1 MIRGCAVVILASAE
15 LLLCPGHVVAQPLRK
30 PQGLGS
36 HLQVIVVKQIIFLVL
51 LHSWILVHD
60 TCASP
65 VLVPLLDWLLRLI
78 FLDVFLVLDDDT
90 VIDGVVV
97 VGFIL
102 LVELPHLLAVME
114 DSL

>member
-1 MIRGCAVVILASAE
+1 
-15 LLLCPGHVVAQPLRK
+15 
-30 PQGLGS
+30 
-36 HLQVIVVKQIIFLVL
+36 
-51 LHSWILVHD
+51 
-60 TCASP
+60 
-65 VLVPLLDWLLRLI
+65 LLDWLLRLI